1 MKISTETT
9 HPYASQRAQPPTA
22 ASAKATSFAAKLA
35 AVSAENAT
43 GKQVDFTS
51 MTRQGLFDWMNN
63 QIRSGKM
70 SLDESSPFLG
80 MTMKVAV
87 AAGPQPAEMA
97 TDTTRINF
105 IEKAR
110 LGIEGALS
118 RHDQDLA
125 DRLKNALDL
134 MRREQGASERA

>member
-9 HPYASQRAQPPTA
+9 HPYASQRAQTTSA
-22 ASAKATSFAAKLA
+22 TSAKATSFSAQLA
-35 AVSAENAT
+35 AASAENAT

-63 QIRSGKM
+63 RIRSGKM
-70 SLDESSPFLG
+70 SLDESSSFLG